1 MIIEPRYR
9 EIVEKAT
16 LTRMETSAIRS
27 LAPLLPEDDDALDG
41 LLAYLVE
48 RRIGGAFGTL
58 VLAALDADT

>member
-1 MIIEPRYR
+1 
-9 EIVEKAT
+9 
-16 LTRMETSAIRS
+16 METSAIRS

-48 RRIGGAFGTL
+48 RRIGGAFGTI